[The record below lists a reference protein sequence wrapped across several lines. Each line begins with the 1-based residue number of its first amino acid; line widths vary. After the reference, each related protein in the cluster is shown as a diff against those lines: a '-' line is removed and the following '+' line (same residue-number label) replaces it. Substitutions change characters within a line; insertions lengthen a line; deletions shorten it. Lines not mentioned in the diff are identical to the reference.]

1 MDFLKRRINFTH
13 MNKPTVFEQHQKILQ
28 RYLPDEYVDSVV
40 GLILKHP
47 LEFSIVRPRSTKLGD
62 FRYGPSLKRPKITV
76 NGNLNQYSFLITTLH
91 ELAHYFTH
99 IDHGGRIK
107 AHGKEWQIMY
117 QKLIYPTIE
126 SGHLPK
132 DIEDALLKSLV
143 NVKASSC
150 TDLNLMRVLRKYDD
164 NENETYHLE
173 DLDENTHFELNG
185 KWFSKGKLRRKRY
198 LCYELSTRKYY
209 LVSALAEV
217 NIRDDEK

>member
-1 MDFLKRRINFTH
+1 
-13 MNKPTVFEQHQKILQ
+13 MNKPTAFEQHRKVLQK
-28 RYLPDEYVDSVV
+28 YLPEQFVDSVV
-40 GLILKHP
+40 ELILKNP

-62 FRYGPSLKRPKITV
+62 FRFGPSLKRPKITV

-91 ELAHYFTH
+91 ELAHYFAH
-99 IDHGGRIK
+99 LEFGGRIK
-107 AHGKEWQIMY
+107 AHGKEWQLTY

-132 DIEDALLKSLV
+132 NIEDALLKSLV

-150 TDLNLMRVLRKYDD
+150 TDLNLMRVLRSYDS
-164 NENETYHLE
+164 NVNETLYLE
-173 DLDENTHFELNG
+173 DIDENSHFELNG

-198 LCYELSTRKYY
+198 LCYELSTRKNY

-217 NIRDDEK
+217 KLKENEK